1 MSDYIKGLFKR
12 YLITFPHERPRLEQL
27 KAQIEKRGQDL
38 YSRKNM
44 LGHLTASALLIDDD
58 ERALLIHHK
67 FLDIWIQPGGHLD
80 KDEWPFRGA
89 LREFHEETGFDAVS
103 MWDWHE
109 AHANIPIDLD
119 THQIPANVEKD
130 EGEHFHHDFLYVLRL
145 SEPIALDGLDAP
157 ISIDLNEV
165 KDSNWVPLTELMS
178 GKYEEKLRRVAKK
191 FLSFHSSQG
200 NSLAPVLE

>member
-12 YLITFPHERPRLEQL
+12 YLITFPHERQRLESL
-27 KAQIEKRGQDL
+27 KTQIEKRGQDL
-38 YSRKNM
+38 YSRANM
-44 LGHLTASALLIDDD
+44 QGHLTASALLIDDD

-80 KDEWPFRGA
+80 KDEWPYKGA
-89 LREFHEETGFDAVS
+89 LREFQEETGFESVS

-109 AHANIPIDLD
+109 AHAYIPIDLD
-119 THQIPANVEKD
+119 THAIPSNEEKG

-145 SEPIALDGLDAP
+145 SAPDMVEMP

-165 KDSNWVPLTELMS
+165 KDSSWVPLTELMS

-200 NSLAPVLE
+200 NSLDPVLE